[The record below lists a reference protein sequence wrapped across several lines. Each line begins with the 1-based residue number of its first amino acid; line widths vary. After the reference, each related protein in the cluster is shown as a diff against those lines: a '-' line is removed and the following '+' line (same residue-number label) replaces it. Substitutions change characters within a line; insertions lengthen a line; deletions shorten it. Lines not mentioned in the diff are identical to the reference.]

1 MCSLSLHSC
10 LRILMLL
17 YYNMFCTG
25 MNCKIYVKAE
35 TSTDVLLSEKKAK
48 KKKCFLT
55 TVNDP
60 ISLLVHAS

>member
-1 MCSLSLHSC
+1 
-10 LRILMLL
+10 
-17 YYNMFCTG
+17 

-48 KKKCFLT
+48 KKKKCFLT